1 MQKKIFFGGKFYFF
15 KKKRWFFGRFSAFY
29 GQRLVTAAWAT
40 RSPWSILKIFN
51 PFFQLARPGSQHH
64 LGAPGT
70 SPAPASSI
78 SCSCTMHN
86 ACCCTEVRRC
96 EWVCRCYRYKWRS
109 RCRCYCI
116 RCRCCS
122 MCWNKCGCWSNINI
136 TVDTA
141 ASELVDV
148 EVNDQEVQR
157 RRVRGL
163 LPPWSSDG
171 WKNVELMLL

>member
-1 MQKKIFFGGKFYFF
+1 MGLALATSPTRTRMS
-15 KKKRWFFGRFSAFY
+15 RWSCFLKDCVPASTSW
-29 GQRLVTAAWAT
+29 QSTP
-40 RSPWSILKIFN
+40 PW
-51 PFFQLARPGSQHH
+51 RT
-64 LGAPGT
+64 PGT

-86 ACCCTEVRRC
+86 ACCCTEFRRC
-96 EWVCRCYRYKWRS
+96 EWVRRCCRYKWRS

-171 WKNVELMLL
+171 WKNVELMLLLICGRMFWWTWKKYG